1 MGEPL
6 GALEA
11 EIGSICP
18 KPPPKLNQPLKQ
30 IFATIEQ
37 AFKNCVKSCD

>member
-18 KPPPKLNQPLKQ
+18 QPPPKLNQLWL

-37 AFKNCVKSCD
+37 ALKNCVKSRD